1 MVCILPPKAF
11 CTRDS
16 KLPFLLVEA
25 LEPSEAIADGEVGV
39 DFVVV
44 DDISGFEA
52 LAEELFLELFDI
64 DIGNVDDEVADDDDE
79 VTFAEASCE

>member
-16 KLPFLLVEA
+16 KLPFLLEEA

-39 DFVVV
+39 DVVVV

-52 LAEELFLELFDI
+52 LVEELFLELFDI
-64 DIGNVDDEVADDDDE
+64 DIGNVLDEVADDDDE
-79 VTFAEASCE
+79 DTFAASCE